1 MNLFR
6 LIYADDVVSL
16 IALVAILGIVGS
28 NMADVHIRIWGW
40 RSAGIAYVIFVVY
53 ACANVS
59 PTGASDLAYIAFRG
73 LFAAGLTVGPVWMA
87 LAIALLCIGEMK
99 KVEKRV
105 ATLSPVKETTSDAN
119 REAAID
125 VDAPTD
131 WKPKVR
137 DFSKLPAD
145 VHREFENRNNQIR
158 NFETEAHNLLER
170 LRKPLKPASPLPGVV
185 ERRRFETQIR
195 ELELAREFYSDS
207 GETPDKTGKMIAECT
222 NRIAELKRVIGTIPP
237 EKETPPHLAGIAVFD
252 EAIARRPKNPV
263 LYAKRA
269 SELISQRLY
278 QKAIADCNRALQL
291 FPGYYYAFVIRGL
304 ANHHIRKYSTAVRDL
319 ERAIY
324 ENPSYGYAYA
334 SLAATYNA
342 TGAYREALGPAYY
355 ASRST
360 FAGDHQLAIAYE
372 HLYDNENAV
381 RTLTKVIEGDPD
393 ATQVPDARLRRAKQL
408 LKLGRTELAM
418 HDLKT
423 HLAQRPDPAA
433 KKLLAQLE
441 NLPNFQPEAA
451 DQTSQEETDDERAA
465 AQLGLLEAQTIFV
478 NR

>member
-1 MNLFR
+1 MHLFQ

-16 IALVAILGIVGS
+16 SALVAILGIVGI
-28 NMADVHIRIWGW
+28 NMADVQVRIWGW
-40 RSAGIAYVIFVVY
+40 RAAGIAYVIFIVY

-59 PTGASDLAYIAFRG
+59 PTSASDLAYIAFRG
-73 LFAAGLTVGPVWMA
+73 LFAAGLTVGPAWMA
-87 LAIALLCIGEMK
+87 LAIVLFCNGEIK
-99 KVEKRV
+99 KVEKKV
-105 ATLSPVKETTSDAN
+105 AALSPVKETTSDAN
-119 REAAID
+119 RQAAID

-137 DFSKLPAD
+137 DFSKLPPD
-145 VHREFENRNNQIR
+145 VHREFENRNNQIKS
-158 NFETEAHNLLER
+158 FETEAHYTLER
-170 LRKPLKPASPLPGVV
+170 LRKPSKPVTPPPSALA
-185 ERRRFETQIR
+185 RRRLETQIR
-195 ELELAREFYSDS
+195 ELELAREFYTDS
-207 GETPDKTGKMIAECT
+207 GETPEKTGKMIAECN
-222 NRIAELKRVIGTIPP
+222 NRIAELKRAVGAIPP
-237 EKETPPHLAGIAVFD
+237 DKETPPQLAGIAVFD
-252 EAIARRPKNPV
+252 EAIARRPKSPA

-269 SELISQRLY
+269 SEHISQRLY

-355 ASRST
+355 ASRLT
-360 FAGDHQLAIAYE
+360 FAGDHQLAVAYE
-372 HLYDNENAV
+372 HLNDSENAV
-381 RTLTKVIEGDPD
+381 RSLTKVIEGDPD

-408 LKLGRTELAM
+408 LKLGRNELAM

-423 HLAQRPDPAA
+423 HLARCPDAAA
-433 KKLLAQLE
+433 KTLLAQLE

-451 DQTSQEETDDERAA
+451 DKTSQEETDDERAA
-465 AQLGLLEAQTIFV
+465 AQLGFLATQLYA
-478 NR
+478 